1 MLGSFLKVFL
11 SEVRRSSPW
20 LFSFVFFFRM
30 RRLPFIILHPH
41 LGAPFLLLE
50 IVLVANIDPKI
61 GGNFPSPELSLTLL
75 CGSSVTPCLRSSR
88 AKHWRRV
95 LRAHSRREARCVAT
109 IKAGDKPMLG
119 MFEIYRHA
127 GINPLCVRRQDQAV
141 KPAQRR
147 FGGAFPRGCNTVQMS
162 RLNRP

>member
-1 MLGSFLKVFL
+1 MGPLPGCF
-11 SEVRRSSPW
+11 R
-20 LFSFVFFFRM
+20 LFCFFFCRM

-75 CGSSVTPCLRSSR
+75 GGY
-88 AKHWRRV
+88 H
-95 LRAHSRREARCVAT
+95 EAE
-109 IKAGDKPMLG
+109 DKPMLG
-119 MFEIYRHA
+119 MVEIYRHA
-127 GINPLCVRRQDQAV
+127 V
-141 KPAQRR
+141 KPALRR
-147 FGGAFPRGCNTVQMS
+147 FGGAFPRGCHTVQMS